1 MYKSHL
7 RNQKKRSDRGDKGR
21 ETLEPEEGQQYG
33 YVTSMLGNGRLMA
46 LCEDGQQRMGRIR
59 GSMRK
64 YKSKVIIKSGDLVVM
79 SLRDFE
85 DDKADVISRL
95 SHEEVSALMYRNE
108 LPECIVKALN
118 ESECMGAGVNDD
130 YIMFANESGRPEGNG
145 AHGTHGTHG
154 THITQDADAQEPL
167 DIDKI

>member
-7 RNQKKRSDRGDKGR
+7 RNTKQRSDRGDKGR
-21 ETLEPEEGQQYG
+21 ETCEPEEGQQYA

-64 YKSKVIIKSGDLVVM
+64 YKSKVIIKSGDVVIM
-79 SLRDFE
+79 SLRDFQN
-85 DDKADVISRL
+85 DKADVIHRL

-108 LPECIVKALN
+108 LPERIVKALN
-118 ESECMGAGVNDD
+118 ESQWNTGDGINDD
-130 YIMFANESGRPEGNG
+130 YVMFAHESGRPEGK
-145 AHGTHGTHG
+145 HGTQGTHG
-154 THITQDADAQEPL
+154 THITQDADAQDPL

>member
-1 MYKSHL
+1 MYKAFL
-7 RNQKKRSDRGDKGR
+7 NNAKKRCDRGDKGR
-21 ETLEPEEGQQYG
+21 ETFDPEEGQQYG

-85 DDKADVISRL
+85 DDKADVV
-95 SHEEVSALMYRNE
+95 HKYGHDEVSALMYRNE
-108 LPECIVKALN
+108 LPERIVKALTEN
-118 ESECMGAGVNDD
+118 EFTGAGLADD
-130 YIMFANESGRPEGNG
+130 YVIFAHDSGRPEGNG
-145 AHGTHGTHG
+145 AHGTHGTQG

>member
-7 RNQKKRSDRGDKGR
+7 RNTKQRSDRGDKGR
-21 ETLEPEEGQQYG
+21 ETCEPEEGQQYA

-118 ESECMGAGVNDD
+118 ESESMGVGVNDD
-130 YIMFANESGRPEGNG
+130 YVIFAHESGRPEGKDG
-145 AHGTHGTHG
+145 A
-154 THITQDADAQEPL
+154 HITQDTDAQEPL